1 MGSPLLHPLAL
12 LVLAAAPACSFLGGG
27 RIPEWID
34 NPPADQEY
42 LYAIGSYVGS
52 LYPEDNR
59 RNATKEAIRNLSAQI
74 RTRVKDRL
82 EMTGAGNA
90 TMVRRRAE
98 MVAENAVKNAQPMA
112 FWVDREGRV
121 KGGRPGTVYVLV
133 RAPVAP

>member
-1 MGSPLLHPLAL
+1 MPRLLFL
-12 LVLAAAPACSFLGGG
+12 LLLLLAAAPGCLLRGGG
-27 RIPEWID
+27 GVPEWID
-34 NPPADQEY
+34 NPPADRDH

-74 RTRVKDRL
+74 RTRVKDRRT
-82 EMTGAGNA
+82 MTGAGNA

-98 MVAENAVKNAQPMA
+98 MVAENAVRNAQPVA

-121 KGGRPGTVYVLV
+121 EGGREGTVYVLV
-133 RAPVAP
+133 RAPIAP